1 MLKQIS
7 PFNVLVGLLLIAVP
21 PVAAEQTSV
30 FQSQQ
35 VVTESGKPP
44 VVEQKTVT
52 NSTVTT
58 PTPNS
63 TTNITPEQLLK
74 TIMNSTVQ
82 PSINTMQ
89 IPSTVIITLPSGK

>member
-7 PFNVLVGLLLIAVP
+7 LFNVLAGLLFITVP
-21 PVAAEQTSV
+21 AIAAETTSV
-30 FQSQQ
+30 SQSQR

-58 PTPNS
+58 PNS
-63 TTNITPEQLLK
+63 TTNITPAQLLK
-74 TIMNSTVQ
+74 TLMNSTVQ
-82 PSINTMQ
+82 PAVNTMQ
-89 IPSTVIITLPSGK
+89 IPSTVIITLPPAQ